1 MWETI
6 KEVLNGSNAL
16 FVLIAIII
24 LVVIFVILSKTGI
37 IKINSKHIQIGNEL
51 TQRELIRRQV
61 ETAHVFIMSLFG
73 KIPDAEKNK
82 NFGGYKERYV
92 LERVYDKVIE
102 WIIFNH
108 ITTNQLYVEDKQE
121 SVCNLVYSMDVDDK
135 YKTKEFKERMY
146 AWTKELIEKLVQVKE
161 VYK

>member
-1 MWETI
+1 MWEAI
-6 KEVLNGSNAL
+6 KDILNGTNAWL
-16 FVLIAIII
+16 ILGFLAFLIILIFVL
-24 LVVIFVILSKTGI
+24 SRTGM

-61 ETAHVFIMSLFG
+61 EAAYVFIMSLYG
-73 KIPDAEKNK
+73 KIPDEERGKK
-82 NFGGYKERYV
+82 FGGYKEKCI
-92 LERVYDKVIE
+92 LEKVYDKVIE

-121 SVCNLVYSMDVDDK
+121 SICNLVYSMDVEDK

-146 AWTKELIEKLVQVKE
+146 IWTKELIEKLVQVKE
-161 VYK
+161 VYS